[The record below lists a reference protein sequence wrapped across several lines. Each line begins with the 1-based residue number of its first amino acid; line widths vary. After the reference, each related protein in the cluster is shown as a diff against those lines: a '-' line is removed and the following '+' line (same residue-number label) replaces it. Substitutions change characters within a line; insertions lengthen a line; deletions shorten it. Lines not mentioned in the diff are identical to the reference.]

1 MSQAATPQNK
11 ATTQAK
17 AAPLQAKA
25 APAEAK
31 AAPTEAKAAA
41 ANPTK
46 PADAPKQTAPAGNAA
61 ADAKKQPEAE
71 AEAELPPQDQHGLSR
86 RVVWGLAAGG
96 TSMVVHL
103 ILLLTLGLM
112 VYGTP
117 IKTPPRIIEASV
129 PEERPQEELT
139 ARLEE
144 KIQPAT
150 TLNTV
155 SSSAVSASS
164 AVGVQG
170 AITSAVSSP
179 KMNTQVT
186 DRPTSM
192 KVDVGAVNVF
202 TASGGQF
209 VAAVPEGTIGD
220 GLATTDGY
228 GDAMD
233 RMTQEILNMLAKQK
247 VLVIWLFDQSNSMK
261 DDREEVMMRV
271 ERVYTELGLSAAA
284 KDDALLTA
292 VTSYGATS
300 VNHTPQPTYKPEEI
314 MAAVRSVPTDETGLE
329 MQCQAVAF
337 GLATFAKL
345 AANGNR
351 QIALI
356 MVTDESGDM
365 NSNITQ
371 LEQSIAICKSVN
383 AKVYVLGR
391 ESVFGYPYAY
401 MHHVHEETKTH
412 HWLRI
417 DRGPETPWPEA
428 LQIDG
433 YHRRDDAF
441 PSGFGPYEQSRMARE
456 TGGIF
461 FMLPSPEVA
470 LVGRRADLKYDGD
483 AMRPYLP
490 DLSARED
497 YTADRDKSPM
507 RATIWKVITDLNPW
521 DKGNANR
528 LGVQFHNFSIER
540 DKFAQQAQ
548 TNMKR
553 AQDMIIYLQAAQKAM
568 EAVMPLKN
576 RDPSIRWRANYELIY
591 AQTLSYQA
599 RLQEYGWYLAEFS
612 KNPKPIENK
621 YGPAKPTNEWNTTLV
636 KRLLKPEVTQELR
649 DKSDQLFRQVVKDH
663 PGTPWAA
670 RAEWELR
677 RNFGIE
683 LVEGYQDPRYQGV
696 SIKLPKQ

>member
-1 MSQAATPQNK
+1 MSQAASPQNK
-11 ATTQAK
+11 ATSAAK
-17 AAPLQAKA
+17 APVQAKA
-25 APAEAK
+25 APAAKPVEAAK
-31 AAPTEAKAAA
+31 PDAP
-41 ANPTK
+41 K

-61 ADAKKQPEAE
+61 PAAKAAAQEEAAEDAPRHEG
-71 AEAELPPQDQHGLSR
+71 PGLSR

-96 TSMVVHL
+96 SSMVVHL
-103 ILLLTLGLM
+103 VILLALGLVM
-112 VYGTP
+112 VDIP
-117 IKTPPRIIEASV
+117 IKTPPRVLEASV

-139 ARLEE
+139 AKLEE

-150 TLNTV
+150 QLNAV

-170 AITSAVSSP
+170 AITSAVAAP
-179 KMNTQVT
+179 KMNTVVT
-186 DRPTSM
+186 DRPTAM

-247 VLVIWLFDQSNSMK
+247 VLVVWCFDQSNSMQ
-261 DDREEVMMRV
+261 DDREEISMRV
-271 ERVYTELGLSAAA
+271 ERIYTELGLSAAA

-292 VTSYGATS
+292 VTSYGASTM
-300 VNHTPQPTYKPEEI
+300 NHTPQPTYKPDEI
-314 MAAVRSVPTDETGLE
+314 MQAVRSVPNDESGME

-337 GLATFAKL
+337 ALATFSKL
-345 AANGNR
+345 ALNGGR
-351 QIALI
+351 QIAVI

-365 NSNITQ
+365 NTNITQ
-371 LEQSIAICKSVN
+371 LEQSIAICKSIG
-383 AKVYVLGR
+383 AKVFILGR
-391 ESVFGYPYAY
+391 ESVFGYPYAF
-401 MHHVHEETKTH
+401 MHHIHEETKTH

-433 YHRRDDAF
+433 YRRREDAF

-490 DLSARED
+490 DLRSREE
-497 YTADRDKSPM
+497 YVADRDASPL
-507 RATIWKVITDLNPW
+507 RATVWKVITDLNPW

-528 LGVQFHNFSIER
+528 LGVQFHNFSIDRE
-540 DKFAQQAQ
+540 KFAQQAQ
-548 TNMKR
+548 ANMKR

-568 EAVMPLKN
+568 ETVMPLKN
-576 RDPSIRWRANYELIY
+576 RDPSIRWRANFELIY

-599 RLQEYGWYLAEFS
+599 RLQEYGWYLADFM
-612 KNPKPIENK
+612 KAPKPIENK
-621 YGPAKPTNEWNTTLV
+621 YGPSKPTNEWNTTLV
-636 KRLLKPEVTQELR
+636 KRLRKPEVTQELR
-649 DKSDQLFRQVVKDH
+649 DKSDELFRQVVKDH

-670 RAEWELR
+670 RAEWELKR
-677 RNFGIE
+677 PFGIE

>member
-1 MSQAATPQNK
+1 MSQAATPPNKPNSPQNK
-11 ATTQAK
+11 APQKAQA
-17 AAPLQAKA
+17 LAKA
-25 APAEAK
+25 APAESPK
-31 AAPTEAKAAA
+31 P
-41 ANPTK
+41 
-46 PADAPKQTAPAGNAA
+46 PADAPKQTAAAGNASA
-61 ADAKKQPEAE
+61 ATAE
-71 AEAELPPQDQHGLSR
+71 AEADAEADLPPAEHHGLSR

-96 TSMVVHL
+96 SSMVVHL
-103 ILLLTLGLM
+103 VLLLALGLI
-112 VYGTP
+112 VVDIP
-117 IKTPPRIIEASV
+117 IKTPPRVLEASV
-129 PEERPQEELT
+129 QEERPQEELT
-139 ARLEE
+139 AKLEE

-150 TLNTV
+150 QLNAIA
-155 SSSAVSASS
+155 SSAVSASS
-164 AVGVQG
+164 SVGVQG
-170 AITSAVSSP
+170 AITSAVAAP
-179 KMNTQVT
+179 KMNTVVS
-186 DRPTSM
+186 DRPTSV

-220 GLATTDGY
+220 GLATAQGY

-233 RMTQEILNMLAKQK
+233 RITQEILNMLAKSK
-247 VLVIWLFDQSNSMK
+247 VMVVWCFDQSNSMV
-261 DDREEVMMRV
+261 DDREEVTLRV

-292 VTSYGATS
+292 ITSYGATT
-300 VNHTPQPTYKPEEI
+300 VNHTPQPTYKPDEI
-314 MAAVRSVPTDETGLE
+314 MAAIRSVPIDETGLE

-337 GLATFAKL
+337 ALATFGKTAVN
-345 AANGNR
+345 AGR
-351 QIALI
+351 QIAVV

-365 NSNITQ
+365 NTNITQ
-371 LEQSIAICKSVN
+371 LEQTIAIAKSIN
-383 AKVYVLGR
+383 AKVYLLGR

-401 MHHVHEETKTH
+401 MRHLHEETKTT

-461 FMLPSPEVA
+461 FMLPSPEVN

-490 DLSARED
+490 DLRSREE
-497 YTADRDKSPM
+497 YTYDRDRSPL
-507 RATIWKVITDLNPW
+507 RATVWKVISDLNPW
-521 DKGNANR
+521 QGPNANR
-528 LGVQFHNFSIER
+528 LGVQLHHFSIDR
-540 DKFAQQAQ
+540 DRFAQQAQ
-548 TNMKR
+548 TQMKR
-553 AQDMIIYLQAAQKAM
+553 AQDMIVYLQAAQKAM
-568 EAVMPLKN
+568 EEVAPLKN
-576 RDPSIRWRANYELIY
+576 RDASVRWRANYELIY

-599 RLQEYGWYLAEFS
+599 RLQEYGWYLAEFV
-612 KNPKPIENK
+612 KNPKAIENK
-621 YGPAKPTNEWNTTLV
+621 FGAARPTNEWNTTLV

-649 DKSDQLFRQVVKDH
+649 DKSDQLYRQIVKDH

-677 RNFGIE
+677 RNFGVE
-683 LVEGYQDPRYQGV
+683 LVEGYDDPRYQGV
-696 SIKLPKQ
+696 AIKLPKQ